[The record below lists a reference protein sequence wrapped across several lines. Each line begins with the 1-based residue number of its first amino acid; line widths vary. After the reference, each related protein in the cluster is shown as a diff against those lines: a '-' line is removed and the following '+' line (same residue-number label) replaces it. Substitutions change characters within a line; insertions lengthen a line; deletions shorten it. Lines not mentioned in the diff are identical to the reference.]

1 VFLLYVKSVKDKP
14 VLQLNVS
21 QLWSAGRHPFPSAAM
36 SEYWVSQAK
45 FYCKVCNCYIADN
58 KPSRLHHENGV
69 KHKEKVEQMLKQKRL
84 DKLHGAR
91 SESELKHQ
99 LAEIEKAAKEALSAD
114 RAEQDGNF
122 YQVSLLPSVGR
133 VVSGDHFSFIQNSG
147 IRPRAPPPP
156 PAPRPP
162 GFAPPRKTDDAGEDE
177 LEEEDG

>member
-1 VFLLYVKSVKDKP
+1 MEIKKKKKKTTGTTSVSRTRRTSIR
-14 VLQLNVS
+14 LS
-21 QLWSAGRHPFPSAAM
+21 IATTTM

-122 YQVSLLPSVGR
+122 YQVRSVACR
-133 VVSGDHFSFIQNSG
+133 IYC
-147 IRPRAPPPP
+147 
-156 PAPRPP
+156 
-162 GFAPPRKTDDAGEDE
+162 
-177 LEEEDG
+177 